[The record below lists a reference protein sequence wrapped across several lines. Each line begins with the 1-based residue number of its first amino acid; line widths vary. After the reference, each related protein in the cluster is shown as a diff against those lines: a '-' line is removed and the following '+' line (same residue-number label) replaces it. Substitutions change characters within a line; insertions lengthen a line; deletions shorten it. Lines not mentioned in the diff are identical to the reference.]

1 MRQHKI
7 NIDALDIIQKNI
19 HTYSPYP
26 SLVNI
31 VAVTKTFNF
40 TSIASAKENKIS
52 YIGENKVQ
60 EFLLKTNEHPNLT
73 NNIET
78 HLIGHLQSN
87 KANKAIPTNILNE

>member
-1 MRQHKI
+1 MYKI
-7 NIDALDIIQKNI
+7 EII
-19 HTYSPYP
+19 
-26 SLVNI
+26 
-31 VAVTKTFNF
+31 TKTFNF
-40 TSIASAKENKIS
+40 TSIVSAKENKIS

-87 KANKAIPTNILNE
+87 KANKAIDLFDVIQTVDSLKIANKINVRDKYERNVFCK